1 MVRAFIAVPIPRQA
15 EEALGATMEALRR
28 EGARAV
34 RWVGPE
40 GIHLTFKFL
49 GEVDPDRIETILD
62 AMSRASE
69 GTGSVQLA
77 LSELGAFPSRANP
90 RVLWVGLKGDL
101 NRLRELHRRVDDE
114 VHDAIGLQLEARD
127 FAPHLTLGRVRE
139 NASSQER
146 RGVGTAM
153 EGTGIDEEVEWEAT
167 EIKLIRSTLTGEGA
181 IYDVLGSRVL

>member
-1 MVRAFIAVPIPRQA
+1 M
-15 EEALGATMEALRR
+15 
-28 EGARAV
+28 
-34 RWVGPE
+34 
-40 GIHLTFKFL
+40 
-49 GEVDPDRIETILD
+49 
-62 AMSRASE
+62 
-69 GTGSVQLA
+69 
-77 LSELGAFPSRANP
+77 
-90 RVLWVGLKGDL
+90 GLKGDL

-139 NASSQER
+139 NASNQER

>member
-28 EGARAV
+28 EGAWAV

-77 LSELGAFPSRANP
+77 LSNWEHFPAEPILGCSGWDSK
-90 RVLWVGLKGDL
+90 V
-101 NRLRELHRRVDDE
+101 
-114 VHDAIGLQLEARD
+114 
-127 FAPHLTLGRVRE
+127 T
-139 NASSQER
+139 
-146 RGVGTAM
+146 
-153 EGTGIDEEVEWEAT
+153 
-167 EIKLIRSTLTGEGA
+167 
-181 IYDVLGSRVL
+181 